1 MTGPIKIGVL
11 TPFSGV
17 YPYYGHHL
25 MAGMLLGIYPGAQKK
40 NEVQFIPVYTKMGD
54 PASALEA
61 VNRLVFFEQADI
73 ISGLINYQS
82 VPDIIPVIER
92 YNKLGFFV
100 DMGEYIPW
108 FNYLSPRVF
117 YSSQQVWQSQYAL
130 GNWAAKEYGSG
141 GMMIMTLY
149 EAGYHISNTFHKGAM
164 DAGSSRLDMHVIP
177 NDKSDPKKMEL
188 DDFFDKIKKNP
199 PPYVHAIFAGS
210 LGNDF
215 LQLWKDSGFHK
226 QIPLVVVENMV
237 YDDLLEDASGLDLE
251 LFSASTWS
259 RNAESKHNI
268 EFVKRFENNGGQM
281 ANIFGLLGYEVG
293 LALREVKPLIQ
304 KRDWGQVTDLLQKES
319 VTGPRGERNFYPAS
333 GFSLPV
339 TDIISVKTSLK
350 NIYKT
355 VISQG
360 KGLKF
365 DSVVFK
371 EIHEGNVSGWQNPYL
386 CI

>member
-25 MAGMLLGIYPGAQKK
+25 MAGMLLGIYPGAPKK
-40 NEVQFIPVYTKMGD
+40 NEIQFIPVYTKMGD
-54 PASALEA
+54 PASVLEA
-61 VNRLVFFEQADI
+61 VNRLIFFEQADI
-73 ISGLINYQS
+73 ISGLINYLS
-82 VPDIIPVIER
+82 VPGIIPVIEK

-100 DMGEYIPW
+100 DMGEYIPR
-108 FNYLSPRVF
+108 FDYLSPRMF

-130 GNWAAKEYGSG
+130 GNWAAKEYGTG

-149 EAGYHISNTFHKGAM
+149 EAGYHISNTFHLGAI
-164 DAGSSRLDMHVIP
+164 DGGASRLDMHVIP
-177 NDKSDPKKMEL
+177 HDRADPMKLEL

-215 LQLWKDSGFHK
+215 LQLWKSSGFHK
-226 QIPLVVVENMV
+226 HIPLLVVENMV
-237 YDDLLEDASGLDLE
+237 YDDMLEDAAGLDLE

-259 RNAESKHNI
+259 RNDENTRNL
-268 EFVKRFENNGGQM
+268 EFVKRFERNGGQM
-281 ANIFGLLGYEVG
+281 ANIFGLLGYEIG
-293 LALREVKPLIQ
+293 LALREIKPLVQ
-304 KRDWGQVTDLLQKES
+304 KRDWKSVSDLLQKES
-319 VTGPRGERNFYPAS
+319 VIGPRGERNFYPAS

-339 TDIISVKTSLK
+339 TDIISVKTSVNK
-350 NIYKT
+350 IYKT

-365 DSVVFK
+365 DSEAFK
-371 EIHEGNVSGWQNPYL
+371 ETHEGSVSGWQNPYL